1 MFVNYSTLL
10 ARFVSMLMSWMQAG
24 DLRNKLYV
32 EMERNELM
40 RTALEDIV
48 RMDPE
53 GRLGWLAKETL
64 DRVDH

>member
-1 MFVNYSTLL
+1 
-10 ARFVSMLMSWMQAG
+10 MLMSWMQAG
-24 DLRNKLYV
+24 DLRNKLYI

-53 GRLGWLAKETL
+53 GRLGWLAKDTL
-64 DRVDH
+64 DRIDQ